1 MRGFTEANS
10 FALAHLLQNREEAFP
25 LRAFQTRRIDTSP
38 LGCFRKLPL
47 ASSPR
52 CLLNSKFLLRSSL
65 RPTSFFW
72 VSDFLI
78 RFSSL
83 LLDWVALCSDFFFKI
98 LLIGD
103 SGVGKSCLLLRF
115 AVRNNNYYI
124 LRIRIQYFTLQKETG
139 EGGKQR
145 ERPHEATPDSTLFSL
160 FPLFSEGDQ

>member
-1 MRGFTEANS
+1 MRKQWVLDSELWARGFERSSSRVLLGEDFTEANS
-10 FALAHLLQNREEAFP
+10 FPSLHLLQNREEAFP
-25 LRAFQTRRIDTSP
+25 LRSSQTQRIDTSP

-52 CLLNSKFLLRSSL
+52 CLLNSKFLLVLPSVQ
-65 RPTSFFW
+65 PFFL

-83 LLDWVALCSDFFFKI
+83 LVDCVALCSDFFFKI

-115 AVRNNNYYI
+115 AVRSNNY
-124 LRIRIQYFTLQKETG
+124 
-139 EGGKQR
+139 
-145 ERPHEATPDSTLFSL
+145 
-160 FPLFSEGDQ
+160 